1 MVKSIRMRN
10 CTHNSLTNWNR
21 SLAVV
26 TVNRIGNSAMLT
38 SQSHQLYCLATAPR
52 GVCWTLAYRVIGTC
66 IRLLRS
72 CGCVRALGGG
82 VNIGFMPS
90 FSLSVSWMEASR
102 LHWWSDRISTHL
114 SWSSIPVS
122 SCMGQVIPGE
132 GHLNSLCSIFNN
144 IIYLKMSDHLWPI
157 NISSFSHFLPLERKK
172 MGSRPSNQV

>member
-132 GHLNSLCSIFNN
+132 GHLNSLCSVYNLPENEQSLVTYQHQFLQPFLAIRTEE
-144 IIYLKMSDHLWPI
+144 DGVTPI
-157 NISSFSHFLPLERKK
+157 
-172 MGSRPSNQV
+172 